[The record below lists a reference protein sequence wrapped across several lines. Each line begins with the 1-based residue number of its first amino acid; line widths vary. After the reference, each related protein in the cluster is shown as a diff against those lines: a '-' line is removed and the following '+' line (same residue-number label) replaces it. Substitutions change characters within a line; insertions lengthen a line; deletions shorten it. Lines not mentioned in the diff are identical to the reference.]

1 MTSDVV
7 SERNQHEQRNQLK
20 DSNFMCGSI
29 KYSQVGGGG
38 GGGGRGVQLQI
49 RVDPTNPD
57 PGLNNIKGL
66 R

>member
-20 DSNFMCGSI
+20 DSNFMYGSI
-29 KYSQVGGGG
+29 KYSQV
-38 GGGGRGVQLQI
+38 GGRGVQLQI